1 MESADLDLDHNRV
14 RDLRLVVGLDQYDKV
29 VLKSVH
35 QHHAAIPKNR
45 TENYRDALRQRCL
58 TAWNISAKELDSLR
72 PTTGLGGAPYYRH
85 LLRLAE
91 APPAKNW
98 DYARRLL
105 LAARDTRVRTIKSG
119 VKHDSSVAR
128 GDIQQALASLAALDR
143 YAPPPP
149 LLALPP
155 NQHAM
160 FTEPIPLLPILLAP
174 ILHLPILLVPI
185 LLDKKTPTTQTL
197 ETKTIKTKTLKTKTR
212 PTASPNAP
220 CPPPRTTTLRTT
232 ILPLPPPETTRP
244 NRTRRNPWRTTTTS
258 CSLHPLCCTTSP
270 PTTPHCC
277 TTNPPTTA
285 HTPWSWKKTRHPTGS
300 TPRPHSTRWRHP
312 MTQASSSSNSHF
324 GELQRQVTS
333 PLSARAKV
341 SIFPEAEL
349 TPFLTAAR

>member
-1 MESADLDLDHNRV
+1 MESADLELDHNRV

-98 DYARRLL
+98 DDARRLL

-155 NQHAM
+155 NQHVM

-174 ILHLPILLVPI
+174 IFLVPI

-197 ETKTIKTKTLKTKTR
+197 ETKTIKTKTLKTKIR
-212 PTASPNAP
+212 PTASPNPP

-285 HTPWSWKKTRHPTGS
+285 HTPWS
-300 TPRPHSTRWRHP
+300 
-312 MTQASSSSNSHF
+312 
-324 GELQRQVTS
+324 
-333 PLSARAKV
+333 
-341 SIFPEAEL
+341 
-349 TPFLTAAR
+349 